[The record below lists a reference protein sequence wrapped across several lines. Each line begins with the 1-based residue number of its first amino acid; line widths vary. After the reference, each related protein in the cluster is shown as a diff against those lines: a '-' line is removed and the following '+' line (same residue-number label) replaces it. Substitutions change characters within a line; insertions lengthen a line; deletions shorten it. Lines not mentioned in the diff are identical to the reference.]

1 MTATP
6 TGPTGP
12 KARPDI
18 KTALLLGA
26 TFVVAVSGL
35 VYELVAGAAAS
46 YLLGDSITQF
56 SLVIGLFLTSM
67 GVGAFASRFVT
78 NAEAGFTTSQ
88 IALGLIGGFSAPI
101 LFATYAYLE
110 GITGVLF
117 AIVFLC
123 GALSGLEIPLIT
135 RILTKMGAGEH
146 TLANVLTADYLGA
159 LAAALAFPLLVI
171 PQLGLMSASLAF
183 GLLNLLVAGLSL
195 WLFRDALHWGFR
207 VAWVLCVLAC
217 TVALVRSETIVSV
230 LDATLYEDEVIY
242 SQTTPYQQI
251 TVTKFRDRTRL
262 FLNQSIQFDTLDE
275 HRYHE
280 MLVHPALA
288 RVAAPARVLILG
300 GGDGMAAREVL
311 RDPRVRQID
320 LVDLDPAVTALFRDR
335 EDLAALNNFAL
346 HDPRVTIH
354 TRDAWQFVSEPGP
367 SYDLIIA
374 DLPDP
379 SNLSLSRLYTREFY
393 ARMLDRLAAT
403 GLFVTQAGSPLFARQ
418 AFWSLDETL
427 SGTRNPVAPGQGL
440 WTQPYHVTIPS
451 FGIWGFVIAAKMQP
465 APRDVT
471 YPSGLR
477 YLTPPIFDAART
489 FPPDMAALDVDPN
502 TMQTHALMRYYL
514 DGWAQ
519 WFR

>member
-1 MTATP
+1 MTSQADQTRL
-6 TGPTGP
+6 
-12 KARPDI
+12 KS
-18 KTALLLGA
+18 ALLLAA
-26 TFVVAVSGL
+26 TFVVAVAGL

-67 GVGAFASRFVT
+67 GVGAFLSRFVT
-78 NAEAGFTTSQ
+78 NAEAGFTATQ
-88 IALGLIGGFSAPI
+88 IALGVIGGFSAPI

-135 RILTKMGAGEH
+135 RILSAMGAGQH

-171 PQLGLMSASLAF
+171 PQLGLMSASLVF
-183 GLLNLLVAGLSL
+183 GLMNLLVAGLSL
-195 WLFRDALHWGFR
+195 WLFRAQLGIGFR
-207 VAWVLCVLAC
+207 LVWVASVLAC
-217 TVALVRSETIVSV
+217 CIALVRAEAVVSA
-230 LDATLYEDEVIY
+230 LDNTLYEDEVIY

-251 TVTKFRDRTRL
+251 TVTRFRDRTRL

-288 RVAAPARVLILG
+288 RVARPERVLILG

-311 RDPRVRQID
+311 KDPRVAHVD
-320 LVDLDPAVTALFRDR
+320 LVDLDPAVTTLFRER
-335 EDLAALNNFAL
+335 EDLAALNGFAL
-346 HDPRVTIH
+346 RDPKVQIH
-354 TRDAWQFVSEPGP
+354 AADAWQYISAPGP

-379 SNLSLSRLYTREFY
+379 ATLSLSRLYTRAFY
-393 ARMLDRLAAT
+393 ARMLERLSAT
-403 GLFVTQAGSPLFARQ
+403 GIFVTQAGSPLFARA
-418 AFWSLDETL
+418 AFWSVEETL
-427 SGTRNPVAPGQGL
+427 SGTRNPIAPGEGL
-440 WTQPYHVTIPS
+440 WTEPLHVTIPS
-451 FGIWGFVIAAKMQP
+451 FGIWGFVLAAKMPP
-465 APRDVT
+465 AKRPL
-471 YPSGLR
+471 PLPGGLR
-477 YLTPPIFDAART
+477 YLTADTYRAAQIFA
-489 FPPDMAALDVDPN
+489 PDMARLPVAPN
-502 TMQTHALMRYYL
+502 TIQTHALMRYYL
-514 DGWAQ
+514 DGWAE
-519 WFR
+519 WFQ